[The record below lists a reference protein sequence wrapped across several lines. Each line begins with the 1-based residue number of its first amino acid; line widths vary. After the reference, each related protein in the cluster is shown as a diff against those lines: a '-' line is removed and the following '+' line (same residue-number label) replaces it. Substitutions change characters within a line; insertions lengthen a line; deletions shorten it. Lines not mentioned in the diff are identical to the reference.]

1 MRVTPAG
8 LIVAAVLVIGGTGGL
23 AILLRQPAPPAKPA
37 LAPVPPQHPPEE
49 PAEAAPPL
57 PVIRAFTVM
66 HDSAAYVEPDRAAPK
81 LYDLRTGSPLCSVD
95 ITADGKWVAAMTAD
109 GQPAWIEAGDLG
121 PFDKTALPPS
131 TLPDKVAGTPEVM
144 NSGMLK
150 VDGQV
155 VTLAGV
161 SGLGGDYARQ
171 MTQTIVQAG
180 NSVDCVRH
188 GAGYTCKLPI
198 GADVGRIALYN
209 GVAVDSGCATADYLA
224 QEEAAR
230 KAPRGIWR

>member
-1 MRVTPAG
+1 M
-8 LIVAAVLVIGGTGGL
+8 
-23 AILLRQPAPPAKPA
+23 LR
-37 LAPVPPQHPPEE
+37 
-49 PAEAAPPL
+49 
-57 PVIRAFTVM
+57 
-66 HDSAAYVEPDRAAPK
+66 DSAAFVEPDRAAPK
-81 LYDLRTGSPLCSVD
+81 LLDLRAGSPLCSVD

-109 GQPAWIEAGDLG
+109 GQPAWIDAGDLG
-121 PFDKTALPPS
+121 PFDKSAIPPS
-131 TLPDKVAGTPEVM
+131 NLPDTIAGTPEVI

-150 VDGQV
+150 VGDQT

-161 SGLGGDYARQ
+161 SGLTGDYAQQ
-171 MTQTIVQAG
+171 MTSTIVQAG
-180 NSVDCVRH
+180 NRVDCVRH

-230 KAPRGIWR
+230 TAPRGIWR